1 MLAPTRPLVS
11 FSAQQL
17 FKKILGALSFENT
30 AGSLEVL
37 VQVVLWEHTV
47 QELPLGTSARLDTIE
62 VSLTND
68 LHSRCLPPLQREE
81 SHSMVPCLKFLTLFF
96 FGSFC
101 NPPHFCVQRTVFPLS
116 YFRVK
121 IRCSLAHRK
130 LSITCSASIQP
141 TPRQ

>member
-37 VQVVLWEHTV
+37 VQVVFWEHTL
-47 QELPLGTSARLDTIE
+47 QELPLGMSARLDTIE

-68 LHSRCLPPLQREE
+68 LCSRSLPPLQREK

-96 FGSFC
+96 WLILQPPSLLCSENRFSTELFLGKNLMQFSSSQVEHYVFC
-101 NPPHFCVQRTVFPLS
+101 LNSVNS
-116 YFRVK
+116 
-121 IRCSLAHRK
+121 S
-130 LSITCSASIQP
+130 
-141 TPRQ
+141 RQ